1 MRGKEFGGH
10 RYNTVIYDDFE
21 SMQGINTKTIK
32 TALGDIK
39 VVHNPYLDKGTV
51 ALMGTPEFKF
61 TEGLVNHIQKESW
74 NAEWQKKLSKH
85 QDDMVD
91 ALLYGIEPDPV
102 KPIKC
107 ESMGM
112 SPGIFKANKEEEDEI
127 NNMFELEDRFNISN
141 KYVTMNIDAFNYL
154 KESNHLESI
163 SDNMYKVIVGGEFP
177 RYDDSVKHL
186 ETGTLLKV
194 LEKDEEDRIKL
205 AIMGIAYQEGQKT
218 PTPPQVNEVWK
229 DNDNGL
235 HVYANGDM
243 YINGNAMCKDGNV
256 YLKGDMH
263 FKKGNPYLLDG

>member
-91 ALLYGIEPDPV
+91 ALLWGDH
-102 KPIKC
+102 KPMEKL
-107 ESMGM
+107 
-112 SPGIFKANKEEEDEI
+112 EEDEMVDLTVKMKD
-127 NNMFELEDRFNISN
+127 NFNISN